1 MKVKEIK
8 RLEPHAIDQELFDKI
23 YGPDEVTSEEAMRER
38 VRQELDKAFGRDAD
52 FLLKKVFARQITEQ
66 INPALPDAFLKRYI
80 AISNEKPLTP
90 EMIEQDY
97 PLYAAQLRWELIEG
111 KIIRQFELKVTAD
124 DAMSHVKQVLASRY
138 AQYGLP
144 MEDEMLTEFAK
155 KTLSNKEEA
164 KNVYDFLYEE
174 KIISLVK
181 EKCSL
186 QENYLPYEEFI
197 HKVQHS

>member
-1 MKVKEIK
+1 MDAPMICKMMST
-8 RLEPHAIDQELFDKI
+8 RAP
-23 YGPDEVTSEEAMRER
+23 
-38 VRQELDKAFGRDAD
+38 VRRSTQ
-52 FLLKKVFARQITEQ
+52 QQ
-66 INPALPDAFLKRYI
+66 P
-80 AISNEKPLTP
+80 
-90 EMIEQDY
+90 
-97 PLYAAQLRWELIEG
+97 EG

-174 KIISLVK
+174 KIIALVK